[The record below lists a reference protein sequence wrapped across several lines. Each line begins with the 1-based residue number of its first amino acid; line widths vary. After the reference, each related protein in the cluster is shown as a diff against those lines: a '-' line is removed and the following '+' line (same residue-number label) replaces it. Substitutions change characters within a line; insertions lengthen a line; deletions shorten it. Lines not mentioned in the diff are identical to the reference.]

1 MFFLGHP
8 NESIWDSQPFQ
19 YVITLYLYRS
29 YITLVVTGFW
39 TNLVGVE
46 YNLILTIQKFDSSC
60 SKNSQGFMK
69 AGLKAHHHPPRP
81 LGNFPFDEMQQDRGA
96 FPKCNLTPP
105 EGAGST
111 VSRFF
116 VSSSWSFQQEDPT
129 RPTKSVSGTPQNL
142 TKWYYCIC
150 FCIKNMYDTYII
162 LTIKL

>member
-81 LGNFPFDEMQQDRGA
+81 LGNFPFDEMQQDRGT

-111 VSRFF
+111 VSRFI

-142 TKWYYCIC
+142 TK
-150 FCIKNMYDTYII
+150 
-162 LTIKL
+162 

>member
-69 AGLKAHHHPPRP
+69 AGLKASSPKAPGKLPIRRNAARPRNVP
-81 LGNFPFDEMQQDRGA
+81 KMQLNTA
-96 FPKCNLTPP
+96 
-105 EGAGST
+105 
-111 VSRFF
+111 
-116 VSSSWSFQQEDPT
+116 
-129 RPTKSVSGTPQNL
+129 
-142 TKWYYCIC
+142 
-150 FCIKNMYDTYII
+150 
-162 LTIKL
+162 